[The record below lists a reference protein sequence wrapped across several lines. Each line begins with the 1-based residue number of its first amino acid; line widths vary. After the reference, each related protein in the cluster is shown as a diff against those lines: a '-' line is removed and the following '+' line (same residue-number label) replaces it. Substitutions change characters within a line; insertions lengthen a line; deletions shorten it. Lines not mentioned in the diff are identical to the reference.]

1 MTGRPPHYTIAVPFC
16 MLLVSLYVTPAPI
29 EAGLL
34 EKVKATTPSLASVP
48 LIKAIGDYTKGV
60 LEEGTALVKEG
71 LSGKV
76 DAATYN
82 RRADDF
88 LDRKANMGVTAFLQ
102 DAADNLKLKVS
113 NPLAGVKET
122 LGGTRLGKLV
132 SRVQEKIQGTTPDG
146 STTGIATPDE
156 PYGTVDPRIAL
167 DINEEETEW
176 YQNETGIMDETSL
189 SVAYLNEEIDS
200 LDDAQERSHWEA
212 QYQDEDR
219 WVDET
224 AVARRADEV
233 QERDPWTDIDNGA
246 DEWEESAGPD
256 CTNAWVDIGCGDEYQ
271 GDEGRSEETDI
282 AGLYDEAQEGSYQE
296 AMDRLLGNEPA
307 SYSDEYS
314 VSDEGYEGALA
325 RLEAEAAERER
336 QARLAAEAA
345 ERERRAAER
354 ERLARLAAEEAQRER
369 EAWLAAEAAERER
382 RADAKRSDAGGAL
395 LGALFGGVVR
405 GLEDSGELEAGTSD
419 LLAGIAGSSQG
430 SNGGFNSGL
439 SQSLNALNAMNALSS
454 RTPSYGTGGVS
465 GGGSQSCPGQS
476 SLQARIEQV
485 SAKLNGGAGQ
495 CMTAR
500 EAKQVFRQA
509 VSFYQ
514 NCPAADP
521 GGQMLQTSREMI
533 TWANQTERQTCN
545 SKGSWAAQERLRQE
559 LEQRELER
567 RQTQNSEVLPH
578 FESSTSRKNSSS
590 SRSTGSNPCER
601 INRDPSSRI
610 IC

>member
-1 MTGRPPHYTIAVPFC
+1 MW
-16 MLLVSLYVTPAPI
+16 TPAPI

-102 DAADNLKLKVS
+102 DAADNLKIKVS
-113 NPLAGVKET
+113 NPLAGLKEK
-122 LGGTRLGKLV
+122 LGDTRLGRAAASVKEKLWATATE
-132 SRVQEKIQGTTPDG
+132 STGTG
-146 STTGIATPDE
+146 VAKPDE
-156 PYGTVDPRIAL
+156 QYGAIDPRIAL
-167 DINEEETEW
+167 DVQEEETEW

-200 LDDAQERSHWEA
+200 LDDAQERSHQDVW
-212 QYQDEDR
+212 YQDEDR

-256 CTNAWVDIGCGDEYQ
+256 CTNAWVNIDAGCGDEYQ
-271 GDEGRSEETDI
+271 GDEGRSEETDV

-336 QARLAAEAA
+336 
-345 ERERRAAER
+345 RAAER
-354 ERLARLAAEEAQRER
+354 ERLARLAAEEAERER

-395 LGALFGGVVR
+395 LGALFWRCRKRPGRFR
-405 GLEDSGELEAGTSD
+405 GTR
-419 LLAGIAGSSQG
+419 
-430 SNGGFNSGL
+430 
-439 SQSLNALNAMNALSS
+439 S
-454 RTPSYGTGGVS
+454 R
-465 GGGSQSCPGQS
+465 
-476 SLQARIEQV
+476 
-485 SAKLNGGAGQ
+485 
-495 CMTAR
+495 
-500 EAKQVFRQA
+500 
-509 VSFYQ
+509 
-514 NCPAADP
+514 
-521 GGQMLQTSREMI
+521 
-533 TWANQTERQTCN
+533 NQ
-545 SKGSWAAQERLRQE
+545 
-559 LEQRELER
+559 
-567 RQTQNSEVLPH
+567 
-578 FESSTSRKNSSS
+578 
-590 SRSTGSNPCER
+590 
-601 INRDPSSRI
+601 
-610 IC
+610 

>member
-48 LIKAIGDYTKGV
+48 LIKAIGDYTEGV

-113 NPLAGVKET
+113 NPLAGLKDK
-122 LGGTRLGKLV
+122 LGDTRLGRAAASVKEKLWATATE
-132 SRVQEKIQGTTPDG
+132 STGTG
-146 STTGIATPDE
+146 VAKPDE
-156 PYGTVDPRIAL
+156 QYGAIDPRIAL
-167 DINEEETEW
+167 DVQEEETEW

-200 LDDAQERSHWEA
+200 LDDAQERSHQDVW
-212 QYQDEDR
+212 YQDEDGG
-219 WVDET
+219 VDET

-271 GDEGRSEETDI
+271 GDEGRSEETDV

-307 SYSDEYS
+307 SYADEYS
-314 VSDEGYEGALA
+314 ASDEGYEGALA
-325 RLEAEAAERER
+325 RLESEAAERER

-345 ERERRAAER
+345 ERERRAAEQ

-382 RADAKRSDAGGAL
+382 RADSERSDAGGAL

-521 GGQMLQTSREMI
+521 GGQMLQYSREMI
-533 TWANQTERQTCN
+533 AWANETERATC
-545 SKGSWAAQERLRQE
+545 
-559 LEQRELER
+559 
-567 RQTQNSEVLPH
+567 
-578 FESSTSRKNSSS
+578 S
-590 SRSTGSNPCER
+590 SR
-601 INRDPSSRI
+601 
-610 IC
+610 

>member
-34 EKVKATTPSLASVP
+34 DKVKTATPSLASVP

-60 LEEGTALVKEG
+60 VEEGTALVKEG

-88 LDRKANMGVTAFLQ
+88 LDRKANMGITAFLE

-113 NPLAGVKET
+113 NPLAGLKDK
-122 LGGTRLGKLV
+122 LGDTRLGRAAASVKEKLWATATE
-132 SRVQEKIQGTTPDG
+132 STGTG
-146 STTGIATPDE
+146 VAKPDE
-156 PYGTVDPRIAL
+156 QYGAIDPRIAL
-167 DINEEETEW
+167 DVQEEETEW

-200 LDDAQERSHWEA
+200 LDDAQERSHQDVW
-212 QYQDEDR
+212 YQDEDGG
-219 WVDET
+219 VDET

-271 GDEGRSEETDI
+271 GDEGRSEETDV

-307 SYSDEYS
+307 SYADEYS
-314 VSDEGYEGALA
+314 ASDEGYEGALA
-325 RLEAEAAERER
+325 RLESEAAERER

-345 ERERRAAER
+345 ERERRAAEQ

-382 RADAKRSDAGGAL
+382 RADSERSDAGGAL

-521 GGQMLQTSREMI
+521 GGQMLQYSREMI
-533 TWANQTERQTCN
+533 AWANETERATC
-545 SKGSWAAQERLRQE
+545 
-559 LEQRELER
+559 
-567 RQTQNSEVLPH
+567 
-578 FESSTSRKNSSS
+578 S
-590 SRSTGSNPCER
+590 SR
-601 INRDPSSRI
+601 
-610 IC
+610 